1 MSPPFFLGVMYY
13 HHLMAGKLYI
23 VGTPIG
29 NLEDITLRAL
39 RTLKEADVIAC
50 EDTRTTRKLLSRYG
64 IEKPLLSYHE
74 HNETVRAEEIAA
86 LLAEGKSVALVTDA
100 GTPCISD
107 PGYRAVR
114 LASERGFEV
123 LPVPGP
129 SAAIAALSVSG
140 LPTSGFVFLGFPPRT
155 RKALGEFL
163 TRVKDYPET
172 LVFYESPNRAE
183 KTLKVM
189 LDTLGDRNVSLGRE
203 ITKLYEETIRGRIS
217 QVLEC
222 VEEKGS
228 VKGEV
233 TLIVEGADRKAAKP
247 DSETV
252 ESLLE
257 GYRAEGL
264 SLKDAVR
271 KTTEETGASKS
282 STYKRALEIWGKG

>member
-1 MSPPFFLGVMYY
+1 MYY
-13 HHLMAGKLYI
+13 HHFMAGKLYI

-39 RTLKEADVIAC
+39 RILKEVDVIAC
-50 EDTRTTRKLLSRYG
+50 EDTRTARKLLSRYG

-74 HNETVRAEEIAA
+74 HNETARAEEIAA
-86 LLAEGKSVALVTDA
+86 LLSEGKSIALVTDA

-107 PGYRAVR
+107 PGYRAVK
-114 LASERGFEV
+114 LASGRGFEV

-155 RKALGEFL
+155 QKALGEFL
-163 TRVKDYPET
+163 ARVKDYPET
-172 LVFYESPNRAE
+172 LIFYESPNRVE
-183 KTLKVM
+183 KTLKAM

-203 ITKLYEETIRGRIS
+203 ITKLYEETLRGSIS
-217 QVLEC
+217 DVLKLLEG
-222 VEEKGS
+222 KGG
-228 VKGEV
+228 VRGEV
-233 TLIVEGADRKAAKP
+233 TLVVEGADRNAGKP
-247 DSETV
+247 DAETV

-257 GYRAEGL
+257 GYRTEGL

-282 STYKRALEIWGKG
+282 STYKRALEIWGRE

>member
-1 MSPPFFLGVMYY
+1 
-13 HHLMAGKLYI
+13 MAGKLYI

-39 RTLKEADVIAC
+39 RILKEADVIAC

-74 HNETVRAEEIAA
+74 HNETARAEEIAA
-86 LLAEGKSVALVTDA
+86 LLSEGKSIALVTDA

-107 PGYRAVR
+107 PGYRAVK
-114 LASERGFEV
+114 LASGRGFEV

-155 RKALGEFL
+155 QKALGEFL
-163 TRVKDYPET
+163 ARVKDYPET
-172 LVFYESPNRAE
+172 LIFYESPNRVE
-183 KTLKVM
+183 KTLKAM

-203 ITKLYEETIRGRIS
+203 ITKLYEETLRGNIS
-217 QVLEC
+217 QVLER
-222 VEEKGS
+222 VEEKGR

-233 TLIVEGADRKAAKP
+233 TLVVEGADRKTGKP
-247 DSETV
+247 DAETV

-257 GYRAEGL
+257 GYRTEGL

-282 STYKRALEIWGKG
+282 SAYKRALEIWGRE

>member
-1 MSPPFFLGVMYY
+1 
-13 HHLMAGKLYI
+13 MAGKLYI

-217 QVLEC
+217 QVLER

>member
-1 MSPPFFLGVMYY
+1 MYY
-13 HHLMAGKLYI
+13 HHLMPGKLYI

-29 NLEDITLRAL
+29 NLEDVTLRAL
-39 RTLKEADVIAC
+39 RILKEVDIIAC

-64 IEKPLLSYHE
+64 IDKPLLSYHE
-74 HNETVRAEEIAA
+74 HNESARAEEIAS

-155 RKALGEFL
+155 KKALAELLG
-163 TRVKDYPET
+163 RVKDYPET
-172 LVFYESPNRAE
+172 LIFYESPNRIA
-183 KTLKVM
+183 KSLAVM

-203 ITKLYEETIRGRIS
+203 ITKLYEETMRGKISEVLKRI
-217 QVLEC
+217 
-222 VEEKGS
+222 EEKGG

-233 TLIVEGADRKAAKP
+233 TLVVEGAGKKSAAP
-247 DSETV
+247 GAEAVDG
-252 ESLLE
+252 LLE
-257 GYRAEGL
+257 AYMEEGL
-264 SLKDAVR
+264 SLKDAVKR
-271 KTTEETGASKS
+271 ASEETGASKS
-282 STYKRALEIWGKG
+282 STYKRALEIWGKV

>member
-1 MSPPFFLGVMYY
+1 MYY

-39 RTLKEADVIAC
+39 RILKEADVIAC

-64 IEKPLLSYHE
+64 IDKPLLSYHE
-74 HNETVRAEEIAA
+74 HNETARAEEIAS
-86 LLAEGKSVALVTDA
+86 LLAEDKSVALVTDA

-155 RKALGEFL
+155 KKAQAELL

-172 LVFYESPNRAE
+172 LIFYESPNRVA
-183 KTLKVM
+183 KTLAVM
-189 LDTLGDRNVSLGRE
+189 LDTLGDRNISLGRE
-203 ITKLYEETIRGRIS
+203 ITKLYEETIRGSIS
-217 QVLEC
+217 DVLNRL
-222 VEEKGS
+222 EEKSG

-233 TLIVEGADRKAAKP
+233 TLVVEGAGKKSAAP
-247 DSETV
+247 DAEAV
-252 ESLLE
+252 DGLLE
-257 GYRAEGL
+257 AYMEEGL
-264 SLKDAVR
+264 SLKDAVKR
-271 KTTEETGASKS
+271 ASEETGASKS
-282 STYKRALEIWGKG
+282 STYKRALEIWGKV

>member
-1 MSPPFFLGVMYY
+1 
-13 HHLMAGKLYI
+13 MAGKLYI

-39 RTLKEADVIAC
+39 RILKEVDVIAC
-50 EDTRTTRKLLSRYG
+50 EDTRTARKLLSRYG

-74 HNETVRAEEIAA
+74 HNETARAEEIAA
-86 LLAEGKSVALVTDA
+86 LLSEGKSIALVTDA

-107 PGYRAVR
+107 PGYRAVK
-114 LASERGFEV
+114 LASGRGFEV

-155 RKALGEFL
+155 QKALGEFL
-163 TRVKDYPET
+163 ARVKDYPET
-172 LVFYESPNRAE
+172 LIFYESPNRVE
-183 KTLKVM
+183 KTLKAM

-203 ITKLYEETIRGRIS
+203 ITKLYEETLRGSIS
-217 QVLEC
+217 DVLKLLEG
-222 VEEKGS
+222 KGG
-228 VKGEV
+228 VRGEV
-233 TLIVEGADRKAAKP
+233 TLVVEGADRNAGKP
-247 DSETV
+247 DAETV

-257 GYRAEGL
+257 GYRTEGL

-282 STYKRALEIWGKG
+282 STYKRALEIWGRE